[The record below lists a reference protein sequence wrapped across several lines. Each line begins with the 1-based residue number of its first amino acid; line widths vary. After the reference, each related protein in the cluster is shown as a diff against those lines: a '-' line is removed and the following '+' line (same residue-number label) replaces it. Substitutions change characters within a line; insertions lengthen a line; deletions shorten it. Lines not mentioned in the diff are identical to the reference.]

1 MSTHT
6 DLRQAVD
13 QQVNSL
19 LEDYVKQLVEQQT
32 FQIQEQITTRLD
44 GIVGDV
50 VDKVE
55 VMLTAMNTKHD
66 LTQTIGQK
74 VNILVETH
82 AKQLVGEYTF
92 QAQKQVRTRIDEVL
106 EKVIRDTVNNIDF
119 PESSIPPSSIDWS
132 EFSISKHNVQGF
144 RDLSGIEDFSNSVEL
159 TLLDGAVVAENSL
172 ITKDLTVDVLTVNYD
187 IHINDSSMNK
197 ITDRVIASLPAV
209 DKIEVKDYAP
219 DISRLE
225 KQISDAATR
234 SHHLKELEVSGEA
247 LLSDVLYTTPG
258 NRRVGINTMEPSD
271 ALTVWD
277 NEVEIVVGKHK
288 VQEGYIGTRRRQTV
302 NIGANNKVG
311 VTVNSEGVVGIDKL
325 QLMGR
330 TISDS
335 DSVPGHAARR
345 GDIVLNNKV
354 KQGDYIGWVCLD
366 GLRWAGFGKVE

>member
-1 MSTHT
+1 MSTASNLREALDVKVDELIHT
-6 DLRQAVD
+6 
-13 QQVNSL
+13 
-19 LEDYVKQLVEQQT
+19 Y
-32 FQIQEQITTRLD
+32 TRE
-44 GIVGDV
+44 I
-50 VDKVE
+50 
-55 VMLTAMNTKHD
+55 
-66 LTQTIGQK
+66 IGQN
-74 VNILVETH
+74 VHQI
-82 AKQLVGEYTF
+82 
-92 QAQKQVRTRIDEVL
+92 QKQVRTRIDEVL
-106 EKVIRDTVNNIDF
+106 EKVIRDTVDNIDF

-172 ITKDLTVDVLTVNYD
+172 ITQDLTVDVLTVND
-187 IHINDSSMNK
+187 DLHINDSSMNK

-311 VTVNSEGVVGIDKL
+311 ITVNSEGVVGIDKL

-335 DSVPGHAARR
+335 STVPGHAARR
-345 GDIVLNNKV
+345 GDLVLNNNV

>member
-1 MSTHT
+1 
-6 DLRQAVD
+6 
-13 QQVNSL
+13 
-19 LEDYVKQLVEQQT
+19 
-32 FQIQEQITTRLD
+32 
-44 GIVGDV
+44 
-50 VDKVE
+50 
-55 VMLTAMNTKHD
+55 
-66 LTQTIGQK
+66 
-74 VNILVETH
+74 
-82 AKQLVGEYTF
+82 
-92 QAQKQVRTRIDEVL
+92 
-106 EKVIRDTVNNIDF
+106 
-119 PESSIPPSSIDWS
+119 
-132 EFSISKHNVQGF
+132 
-144 RDLSGIEDFSNSVEL
+144 
-159 TLLDGAVVAENSL
+159 
-172 ITKDLTVDVLTVNYD
+172 
-187 IHINDSSMNK
+187 MNK

-335 DSVPGHAARR
+335 DTVPGHAARR
-345 GDIVLNNKV
+345 GDLVLNNNV